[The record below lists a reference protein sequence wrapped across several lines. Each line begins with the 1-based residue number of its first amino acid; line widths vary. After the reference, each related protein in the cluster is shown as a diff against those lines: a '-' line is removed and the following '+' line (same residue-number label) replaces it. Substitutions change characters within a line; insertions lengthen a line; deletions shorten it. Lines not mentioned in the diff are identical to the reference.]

1 MHNFKELKIW
11 TKALDLSMSVYKVT
25 ASFPKDDRFGLISQI
40 KRSAV
45 SIPSNIAEGA
55 GRNSDKEF
63 IYFLSVANGS
73 AYEIQT
79 QLLISNKL
87 NFLKD
92 NVLESMLNELDEIQ
106 KMNYNFQKILKKNSF
121 KTDVKS
127 NKKETIDY
135 IKSKI

>member
-11 TKALDLSMSVYKVT
+11 TKALDLSVSVYKVT

-73 AYEIQT
+73 AYELQT

-106 KMNYNFQKILKKNSF
+106 KMNYNFQKILKKNSL

>member
-79 QLLISNKL
+79 QLLISNNLK
-87 NFLKD
+87 FLKD